1 MSYKNELITMDALL
15 FLTGWV
21 FWLLS
26 EIKKKFAM
34 FLFCEYIETHVSYIR
49 GLVSGD
55 WLVTFNLPNAS
66 NLSFSC
72 YMHAEEFEL
81 ETKTLPEA

>member
-1 MSYKNELITMDALL
+1 MDALL

-55 WLVTFNLPNAS
+55 WLVTFNLPNTMSA
-66 NLSFSC
+66 
-72 YMHAEEFEL
+72 MHQIYPLVAVCIL
-81 ETKTLPEA
+81 KSLHWKLKTYLRHNS